1 MTRLFVSDLDQTFL
15 DDKRHFN
22 KPRFEALLDDL
33 AASGDQF
40 AIATGRDEK
49 WVKNKFGKLADR
61 VHLVTGNGATWR
73 VNGSETLHER
83 NIDMTVLPQLETL
96 LLQPEFSAIRVIAF
110 SANNMY
116 QLSGLDDEK
125 DGIKADVTQTYPN
138 IIVVDHLADIKE
150 PLVSVT
156 GAFSSANA
164 QAVIDV
170 VDNDH
175 LPLHVTTSGY
185 GTVDILAAGVNKATS
200 LAKLIRQIDIKPA
213 DLLVFG
219 DGMNDLEM
227 MQLAGQTYIMPNSD
241 ERLFGRGYH
250 VVANDNNHD
259 GVLAE
264 IEKII
269 A

>member
-15 DDKRHFN
+15 DGKRHFN
-22 KPRFEALLDDL
+22 EPRFAAVLDKLEAN
-33 AASGDQF
+33 GDQF

-49 WVKNKFGKLADR
+49 WVRNKFGELAGR

-73 VNGSETLHER
+73 VNGSDTLHVR
-83 NIDMTVLPQLETL
+83 NVDVDVLPKLESL
-96 LLQPEFSAIRVIAF
+96 LLRAEFAAVRVIAF

-116 QLSGLDDEK
+116 KLAGLADNEDDEN
-125 DGIKADVTQTYPN
+125 ADVRQTYPN
-138 IIVVDHLADIKE
+138 IISVEHLEDIDE

-156 GAFSSANA
+156 GAFSKAHA
-164 QAVIDV
+164 EEVIDV
-170 VDNDH
+170 VDSNE

-200 LAKLIRQIDIKPA
+200 LAKLIDQIAIRPE
-213 DLLVFG
+213 DLVVFG

-241 ERLFGRGYH
+241 KRLFGRGYKI
-250 VVANDNNHD
+250 AEYDNEHD
-259 GVLAE
+259 GVLTE
-264 IEKII
+264 IEKIL

>member
-15 DDKRHFN
+15 DGKRHFN

-33 AASGDQF
+33 AANGDQF

-73 VNGSETLHER
+73 VNGSEILHER
-83 NIDMTVLPQLETL
+83 NIDIAVLPKLETL
-96 LLQPEFSAIRVIAF
+96 LLRPEFSAIRVIAF

-116 QLSGLDDEK
+116 QLSGLEDDT

-250 VVANDNNHD
+250 VVANDNDHD